1 MDPSIDSDIRR
12 ARAFLE
18 QNEPARALECLQP
31 LLETDSPDARILA
44 TAGRA
49 LNNLDRLD
57 EAADALRRASE
68 VEPQDADTL
77 ANLGHVLARL
87 QDREGAEDAWQRAL
101 ALAPDHLRS
110 LRGLARLCANSRR
123 LAEAAGHARRVAE
136 LAPEDLDNW
145 LNLAEL
151 CQFLEEPGNAEAAY
165 RRAATLAP
173 RRADVHLA
181 LGRLL
186 YSGGDVEGAER
197 AYART
202 LALESDHGGA
212 AAGRALCLEILG
224 RRDEGLALLAPFL
237 AAESAEPVVDYAA
250 GRLLAGAGRAD
261 EAARHLAR
269 ATESTDPHWRRNPQP
284 WYEHGRV
291 LETLGRLDEAFEAWS
306 RANRL
311 KPVAF
316 DVAAFER
323 RVETIITRYP
333 GAGEAATGAGADL
346 SGPRPLFIVGMPR
359 TGTTLVEQMLACH
372 PQVMGGGERLILET
386 MAGRLWRRS
395 ERARPA
401 DADDLESMRRKWHER
416 IGPVE
421 SGVAYYTDKFPGN
434 FLHLGLAHELLPE
447 LEVIWCRRDAADTAL
462 SIFATDFNRKIV
474 PWATRLDHIAT
485 MWNAHERLMA
495 HWRDALGLPVTE
507 MRYEALID
515 EPERELRRLLAVL
528 GLPWDAACLSFHES
542 ERLANTASFDQVRRP
557 LYASSVG
564 RGRRFGQRLDPFLS
578 ALTPQPPDT
587 NA

>member
-12 ARAFLE
+12 ARAFLD
-18 QNEPARALECLQP
+18 QHEPARALECLQP
-31 LLETDSPDARILA
+31 LLEAGSPDARTLA

-68 VEPQDADTL
+68 LEPRDADTL

-87 QDREGAEDAWQRAL
+87 QDRKGAEDAWLCAL
-101 ALAPDHLRS
+101 AVSPDHLRS

-123 LAEAAGHARRVAE
+123 LAEAAKHSRRVAE
-136 LAPEDLDNW
+136 LAPEDHDNW

-151 CQFLEEPGNAEAAY
+151 CQFLEEPGEAEAAY
-165 RRAATLAP
+165 RRAAALVP
-173 RRADVHLA
+173 GRADVHAA
-181 LGRLL
+181 LGRLR
-186 YSGGDVEGAER
+186 YSNGDIEGAER

-202 LALESDHGGA
+202 LAIEAGHAGA

-224 RRDEGLALLAPFL
+224 RRDEGLGLLAPFL

-291 LETLGRLDEAFEAWS
+291 LETLGRLDEAFDAWS
-306 RANRL
+306 HANRL
-311 KPVAF
+311 KPADF
-316 DVAAFER
+316 DGEAFER
-323 RVETIITRYP
+323 RVETILARYP
-333 GAGEAATGAGADL
+333 AAGKAAAASGADRT
-346 SGPRPLFIVGMPR
+346 GPRPLFIVGMPR

-372 PQVMGGGERLILET
+372 PQVMAGGERLILET
-386 MAGRLWRRS
+386 IAASLWRRS
-395 ERARPA
+395 ERVRPA
-401 DADDLESMRRKWHER
+401 DSDDRQAMRRKWHER
-416 IGPVE
+416 VGT
-421 SGVAYYTDKFPGN
+421 VAPGAVFYTDKFPGN
-434 FLHLGLAHELLPE
+434 FLHLGLAREFLPE
-447 LEVIWCRRDAADTAL
+447 LEVVWCRRDAADTAL

-485 MWNAHERLMA
+485 VWNAHERLMA
-495 HWRDALGLPVTE
+495 HWQEALGLPVTE
-507 MRYEALID
+507 MPYEALI
-515 EPERELRRLLAVL
+515 EAPEQELRRLLAAL

-542 ERLANTASFDQVRRP
+542 ARLANTASFDQVRRP

-564 RGRRFGQRLDPFLS
+564 RGRRFGKRLDPFLK
-578 ALTPQPPDT
+578 AL
-587 NA
+587 AS